1 MDDNRKLTDEDVK
14 SIVDELKREL
24 FKDFQLEVA
33 KGVLGWVKK
42 AVVVILIYLALQG
55 IAGDKAFLQS
65 IAATGK

>member
-1 MDDNRKLTDEDVK
+1 MDENRKLTDEDVK

-33 KGVLGWVKK
+33 KGVIGWVKK

>member
-1 MDDNRKLTDEDVK
+1 MDENRRLTDDDVK

>member
-1 MDDNRKLTDEDVK
+1 MDDNRKLTDDDVK